1 MKTTKILCLTLTL
14 FFSLVG
20 HAQKDEKDLIK
31 QTIETYFDGWMTGD
45 TLKLGKV
52 MHSSCNLKLIRDGQI
67 VIITRKN
74 YLSGFKPRPKM
85 ENTKGSILDINLTKN
100 VASAKCEIE
109 TPKKVFTD
117 YFNMIKQ
124 NGEWYIVDKISTN
137 YDKK

>member
-1 MKTTKILCLTLTL
+1 MKTTKILYLVLTL
-14 FFSLVG
+14 FFTLAG
-20 HAQKDEKDLIK
+20 HAQKEEKDLIK

-74 YLSGFKPRPKM
+74 YLAGFKPRAKM